1 MSALIYED
9 KTYQIIEICMEVHS
23 ILGPGLLEIVYKDA
37 LEYEFKLND
46 IPYEREKEYAVVY
59 KDEVLAHRF
68 YAGFVVFGDIIL
80 EVKGKKE
87 IADIFIAQTL
97 NYMTLAESSV
107 GLTANFGAS
116 SFQ

>member
-46 IPYEREKEYAVVY
+46 IPYKREKEYAVVY

-87 IADIFIAQTL
+87 IADI
-97 NYMTLAESSV
+97 
-107 GLTANFGAS
+107 
-116 SFQ
+116 